1 MSKILRWI
9 LSKISSKSNK
19 VSVKGVSNSTVH
31 VTQLHI
37 ENYVGSVPTAQSEV
51 FLPSGPLGSLY
62 SSGLPSPLLGGD
74 KINEAIDDAVKCL
87 KSHKIK
93 EAKQRLFI
101 IQGKIESNKDAYKK
115 ELARVYNNLGVC
127 FNVPNFL
134 EGDYEEALKYF
145 TLALE
150 YNPQLKQALANTAS
164 VYMNKGGT
172 ANIKKAYDII
182 IDLWKNET
190 NKSFLLPTLLIS
202 TCMYKSVKDAI
213 EFYEESKEAQ
223 EICKK
228 DEISLNLVS
237 EFYLE
242 SGNIDK
248 SSEVT
253 DYALGLFP
261 SSARTK
267 QLKAKTLILKAQRDK
282 IIPSNFSF
290 VPEFSDYQDI
300 EQALTLLEEALEL
313 IKDSDEY
320 LATLIKVDITF
331 CSTWLHRAN
340 DSKYVSML
348 KSINTSILTRD
359 ERHIL
364 EVHNVAACIN
374 KRDFSTALATIKNSE
389 KWQSTIYKEK
399 MVIAHT
405 FLLEGAIEEAENIL
419 REIEKDAEKEKN
431 IQFFFDLSLTDILLD
446 NKTLA
451 IKEAEKAKEY
461 AKGTSLEKKALSHFN
476 AVMMRYAN
484 FGEADRLMSG
494 MFEYNSKY
502 PEDKALTQIEAINKD
517 GQLSDEIKGIL
528 LDQKKRYEG
537 IRQVFKD
544 SPAPTYFL
552 EKICKK
558 PYIDIISMGKDNGD
572 PEFTFEF
579 NSPAHEV
586 IDGFTSAFNNAES
599 LVFDYSA
606 LLNLAKM
613 DLLGMLSRFD
623 KKIFIV
629 KKLFDKIQEELLSVE
644 KEDLRKLW
652 NFIRKNKNIQIVD
665 NISKG
670 KPELEKLKDHIGD
683 WLIESMKLAKDISAT
698 YISDDLR
705 FLNFL
710 KSEKIEG
717 ANNYILLRE
726 MLNRKFIDD
735 KMYSLGL
742 GDLAERSYIFISFN
756 GDNLFD
762 IVMEDKSKIT
772 YRTYHLVNQ
781 AFLPYS
787 EIKTF
792 TLVFVRF
799 IYLLWKTGSLPEDKV
814 NWLKFLSN
822 TIKRLVNKKLIS
834 IIINNG
840 PIPNFIGDLGTMW
853 KTVISESSK
862 DELILLDNAADEVFD
877 EQYMMKVLPMVK
889 RLIKNRMD
897 ELKLT

>member
-1 MSKILRWI
+1 M
-9 LSKISSKSNK
+9 
-19 VSVKGVSNSTVH
+19 
-31 VTQLHI
+31 
-37 ENYVGSVPTAQSEV
+37 
-51 FLPSGPLGSLY
+51 
-62 SSGLPSPLLGGD
+62 LGGD
-74 KINEAIDDAVKCL
+74 KINEEIDSAVRYIKL
-87 KSHKIK
+87 HKIK
-93 EAKQRLFI
+93 EAKQCLFI
-101 IQGKIESNKDAYKK
+101 ILGKIEFNKDAYKK
-115 ELARVYNNLGVC
+115 EMARVYNNLGVC
-127 FNVPNFL
+127 FNVASFMG
-134 EGDYEEALKYF
+134 GDYDEALKYF
-145 TLALE
+145 TLASE
-150 YNPQLKQALANTAS
+150 FNPQLKQALANTAN
-164 VYMNKGGT
+164 VYINKGGT

-182 IDLWKNET
+182 TDLWEKET

-202 TCMYKSVKDAI
+202 IYMYKSVKDAI
-213 EFYEESKEAQ
+213 RWYEESKIAQ
-223 EICKK
+223 EMCKV

-242 SGNIDK
+242 SGDVDK
-248 SSEVT
+248 SSEFT

-261 SSARTK
+261 VSPRAK
-267 QLKAKTLILKAQRDK
+267 QLRAKALILKAQRDK
-282 IIPSNFSF
+282 RIPSSFSF

-300 EQALTLLEEALEL
+300 EQALKLLEEALEL

-340 DSKYVSML
+340 DSKYISIL
-348 KSINTSILTRD
+348 KSINTAILTTD

-364 EVHNVAACIN
+364 EVHNVAVCM
-374 KRDFSTALATIKNSE
+374 KQRDFSTALSTIKNGE
-389 KWQSTIYKEK
+389 KWQSISYNEK
-399 MVIAHT
+399 AIIAHI
-405 FLLEGAIEEAENIL
+405 FLLEGAIEEAENIF
-419 REIEKDAEKEKN
+419 REIENTAETKRDV
-431 IQFFFDLSLTDILLD
+431 QYFFDLSLIDILSD

-461 AKGTSLEKKALSHFN
+461 AKGTPREKIALSHFN
-476 AVMMRYAN
+476 AIMMRYAN
-484 FGEADRLMSG
+484 FGEVDRLMSG

-502 PEDKALTQIEAINKD
+502 PEDKAMVQIEAINKE

-579 NSPAHEV
+579 NSPANEV

-613 DLLGMLSRFD
+613 DLLGMLNRFG

-665 NISKG
+665 NISKS

-683 WLIESMKLAKDISAT
+683 WLIESMKLAEDINAT

-717 ANNYILLRE
+717 ANNYIILRE

-742 GDLAERSYIFISFN
+742 GDLAERSYIFISFS

-781 AFLPYS
+781 VFLPYS
-787 EIKTF
+787 EIKSF
-792 TLVFVRF
+792 TRVFVRF

-822 TIKRLVNKKLIS
+822 TIKKLVNKKLIS

-853 KTVISESSK
+853 KAAISESSK
-862 DELILLDNAADEVFD
+862 DELTLLDNAADEVFD
-877 EQYMMKVLPMVK
+877 KQYMIKVLPMVK
-889 RLIKNRMD
+889 GLIKNRRG
-897 ELKLT
+897 K